1 MILDLI
7 AVIDIIDG
15 VTCAASDLDQ
25 ELTDDVFDLV
35 RVNSLSLNC
44 DIGQIRDRKAGDTL

>member
-15 VTCAASDLDQ
+15 VTSDLDQ

-35 RVNSLSLNC
+35 RVNGLSLSC
-44 DIGQIRDRKAGDTL
+44 EIGQIRDRQAGDNL